1 MAFPV
6 ARASAIDLL
15 EEAVDALRAAPLATL
30 VYHWIGSVPFALA
43 LLIFWNDMTRAGA
56 RDGTCASEALVLA
69 LLLAWMNCWRGVF
82 AGRIQRQLA
91 RQPQPPWTR
100 RRIWRLIASQIFL
113 GGTKLAALPL
123 AITITLPMPS
133 TVAFYRNSAVLAD
146 REDLDLRQLI
156 AKARKLAVPDQR
168 QGWGIL
174 LLLAILYLVLVV
186 NLAIL
191 LALLPQLVRVLTG
204 YESVF
209 SRGGTYF
216 VRNSLFWLAT
226 LAVAWIA
233 FDPFIQAVYCIRYFK
248 LESRET
254 GEDLRAAL
262 RDTMRRVLL
271 LAVLQIGAPIL
282 AWGFVAG
289 RPAQLAPADLDR
301 AIHQTLQSSDYAW
314 RLAPVPQR
322 AAGVPWLVA
331 VTDRLVD
338 HAKAALHSVGDAI
351 DRLVEWLIEKFR
363 PASRTASAAPPAT
376 ALHWSIYVL
385 IAGMLALAAAIAW
398 RMRHGR
404 DGKPAHI
411 DTAAGAPVNLRDENL
426 LASQLPEDRWMALA
440 EDCARQGDLR
450 SALRALYLA
459 NLAWLGSGEWIV
471 IHPGKTNR
479 EYELE
484 VRRKARGFPEACSL
498 FAANIVSFEG
508 AWYGMHEVTVGDLE
522 LLRQR
527 LQSMKALIA
536 PAELAA

>member
-1 MAFPV
+1 MASLV

-30 VYHWIGSVPFALA
+30 VCHSIGSVPFALA
-43 LLIFWNDMTRAGA
+43 LLIFWNDMTRPGAGDA
-56 RDGTCASEALVLA
+56 TCAIEALALA
-69 LLLAWMNCWRGVF
+69 LLLAWMNCWRAVF
-82 AGRIQRQLA
+82 AGRIQYQLA
-91 RQPQPPWTR
+91 RQPQPPWTL
-100 RRIWRLIASQIFL
+100 RRIWRLIASQVFL
-113 GGTKLAALPL
+113 GGTKLVALPL
-123 AITITLPMPS
+123 AISITLPMPS
-133 TVAFYRNSAVLAD
+133 TVAFYRNAAVLAD

-156 AKARKLAVPDQR
+156 AKARKLAGRDQR

-186 NLAIL
+186 NIAIL
-191 LALLPQLVRVLTG
+191 LALLPQLVRMLTG

-262 RDTMRRVLL
+262 RSVLRLIPL
-271 LAVLQIGAPIL
+271 LVMAQTL
-282 AWGFVAG
+282 AWG
-289 RPAQLAPADLDR
+289 LAPADLDR
-301 AIHQTLQSSDYAW
+301 AIQQTLQSSDYAW
-314 RLAPVPQR
+314 RSAAVPQR

-331 VTDRLVD
+331 ATDRLVD
-338 HAKAALHSVGDAI
+338 HAKAGLHRVGDAI
-351 DRLVEWLIEKFR
+351 YRFVEWLVEKFS
-363 PASRTASAAPPAT
+363 PPSRTAPAAPPVT

-385 IAGMLALAAAIAW
+385 IAAMLTLAAAIAW
-398 RMRHGR
+398 RMRR
-404 DGKPAHI
+404 AQNGKAAHI
-411 DTAAGAPVNLRDENL
+411 AAATGAPINLRDENL
-426 LASQLPEDRWMALA
+426 LASQLSEDRWMALA
-440 EDCARQGDLR
+440 EDCVRQGDLR

-459 NLAWLGSGEWIV
+459 NLAWLGRGEWIA

-484 VRRKARGFPEACSL
+484 VRRKMRGFPEACSL

-508 AWYGMHEVTVGDLE
+508 AWYGMHEVTAGDLD

-527 LQSMKALIA
+527 LQRMKI
-536 PAELAA
+536 

>member
-1 MAFPV
+1 MASPL
-6 ARASAIDLL
+6 ARGSAIDLL

-30 VYHWIGSVPFALA
+30 VCHSIGTVPFALA
-43 LLIFWNDMTRAGA
+43 LLIFWNDMTSPGAGDA
-56 RDGTCASEALVLA
+56 TCAIEALMLA
-69 LLLAWMNCWRGVF
+69 LLLAWMNCWRAVF

-91 RQPQPPWTR
+91 RQPQPPWTG
-100 RRIWRLIASQIFL
+100 RRIWRLIASQVFL
-113 GGTKLAALPL
+113 GGTKLVALPL
-123 AITITLPMPS
+123 AISITLPMPS
-133 TVAFYRNSAVLAD
+133 TVAFYRNAAVLAD
-146 REDLDLRQLI
+146 REDLDLRELM
-156 AKARKLAVPDQR
+156 AKARKLAGPDQR

-191 LALLPQLVRVLTG
+191 LALLPQLIRMLTG

-216 VRNSLFWLAT
+216 VRNSLFWLVT
-226 LAVAWIA
+226 LTVAWMA

-262 RDTMRRVLL
+262 RDSMRRIIL
-271 LAVLQIGAPIL
+271 LAVTSTL
-282 AWGFVAG
+282 AWGFAPG
-289 RPAQLAPADLDR
+289 PPAQLAPADLDR

-314 RLAPVPQR
+314 RLATVPQHATR
-322 AAGVPWLVA
+322 VPWLVA
-331 VTDRLVD
+331 ATDRLVD
-338 HAKAALHSVGDAI
+338 HAKAGLHSVGDAI
-351 DRLVEWLIEKFR
+351 DRFVEWLSEKFK
-363 PASRTASAAPPAT
+363 PPSRTAPAAPPVT
-376 ALHWSIYVL
+376 ALHWSIYAL
-385 IAGMLALAAAIAW
+385 IAAMLTLAAAIGW
-398 RMRHGR
+398 RRRHTR
-404 DGKPAHI
+404 NGKPSHV
-411 DTAAGAPVNLRDENL
+411 AAGASAPVNLRDENV
-426 LASQLPEDRWMALA
+426 LANQLPEDRWMALA

-459 NLAWLGSGEWIV
+459 NLAWLGRGEWIA

-484 VRRKARGFPEACSL
+484 VRRKMRGFPEACSL

-508 AWYGMHEVTVGDLE
+508 AWYGMHEVTTGDLE

-527 LQSMKALIA
+527 LERMKT
-536 PAELAA
+536 

>member
-1 MAFPV
+1 MASPL

-30 VYHWIGSVPFALA
+30 VCHSIGSVPFALA
-43 LLIFWNDMTRAGA
+43 LLIFWNDMTRPGA
-56 RDGTCASEALVLA
+56 RDATCATEALTLA
-69 LLLAWMNCWRGVF
+69 LLLAWMNCWRAVF

-100 RRIWRLIASQIFL
+100 RRIWRLIASQVFL
-113 GGTKLAALPL
+113 GGTKLVALPL
-123 AITITLPMPS
+123 AISITLPMPS
-133 TVAFYRNSAVLAD
+133 TVAFYRNAAVLAD

-156 AKARKLAVPDQR
+156 AKARKLAGPDQR

-174 LLLAILYLVLVV
+174 LLLAILYLVLLV
-186 NLAIL
+186 NLTIL
-191 LALLPQLVRVLTG
+191 LALLPQLIRVLTG

-262 RDTMRRVLL
+262 RESMRRIIL
-271 LAVLQIGAPIL
+271 LAVTSTL
-282 AWGFVAG
+282 AWGLAYG
-289 RPAQLAPADLDR
+289 SPAQIAPEDLDR

-314 RLAPVPQR
+314 RLAPVPQH
-322 AAGVPWLVA
+322 ATGVSWLVA
-331 VTDRLVD
+331 ATDRLVD
-338 HAKAALHSVGDAI
+338 HAKAGLHSFGDAI
-351 DRLVEWLIEKFR
+351 DRFVEWLSEKFR
-363 PASRTASAAPPAT
+363 PPSRTAPAAPPIT
-376 ALHWSIYVL
+376 ALHWSIYAL
-385 IAGMLALAAAIAW
+385 IAAMLTLAAAIAW
-398 RMRHGR
+398 RLRHAR
-404 DGKPAHI
+404 KPAHVAA
-411 DTAAGAPVNLRDENL
+411 AAGAPVNLRDENL
-426 LASQLPEDRWMALA
+426 LASQLPEDGWMALA

-459 NLAWLGSGEWIV
+459 NLAWLGRGEWIA

-484 VRRKARGFPEACSL
+484 VRRKMRGFPEACSL

-508 AWYGMHEVTVGDLE
+508 AWYGMHEVTAGDLE
-522 LLRQR
+522 LLRER
-527 LQSMKALIA
+527 LERMKT
-536 PAELAA
+536 

>member
-1 MAFPV
+1 M
-6 ARASAIDLL
+6 R
-15 EEAVDALRAAPLATL
+15 R
-30 VYHWIGSVPFALA
+30 
-43 LLIFWNDMTRAGA
+43 
-56 RDGTCASEALVLA
+56 
-69 LLLAWMNCWRGVF
+69 CWRTG
-82 AGRIQRQLA
+82 GSRLA
-91 RQPQPPWTR
+91 
-100 RRIWRLIASQIFL
+100 
-113 GGTKLAALPL
+113 
-123 AITITLPMPS
+123 
-133 TVAFYRNSAVLAD
+133 
-146 REDLDLRQLI
+146 QLI
-156 AKARKLAVPDQR
+156 AKARKLAGPDQR

-191 LALLPQLVRVLTG
+191 LALLPQLIRMLTG

-262 RDTMRRVLL
+262 RVTMRRIPLL
-271 LAVLQIGAPIL
+271 VDSGATL
-282 AWGFVAG
+282 AWGFASG
-289 RPAQLAPADLDR
+289 PPAQLAPADLDR
-301 AIHQTLQSSDYAW
+301 AIQQTLQSSDYAW
-314 RLAPVPQR
+314 RLAPVPQH

-331 VTDRLVD
+331 ATDRLVD
-338 HAKAALHSVGDAI
+338 HAKAGLHSVGDAI
-351 DRLVEWLIEKFR
+351 DRFVEWLVEKFS
-363 PASRTASAAPPAT
+363 PPSRTAPAAPPVT
-376 ALHWSIYVL
+376 ALHWSIYAL
-385 IAGMLALAAAIAW
+385 IAAMLTLAAAIAW
-398 RMRHGR
+398 RMRR
-404 DGKPAHI
+404 AQNGKAAHI
-411 DTAAGAPVNLRDENL
+411 AAATGAPVNLRDENL

-459 NLAWLGSGEWIV
+459 NLAWLGRGEWIA

-484 VRRKARGFPEACSL
+484 VRRKMRGFPEACSL

-508 AWYGMHEVTVGDLE
+508 AWYGMHEVTAGDLD

-527 LQSMKALIA
+527 LQRMKICMKT
-536 PAELAA
+536 PPPSCC